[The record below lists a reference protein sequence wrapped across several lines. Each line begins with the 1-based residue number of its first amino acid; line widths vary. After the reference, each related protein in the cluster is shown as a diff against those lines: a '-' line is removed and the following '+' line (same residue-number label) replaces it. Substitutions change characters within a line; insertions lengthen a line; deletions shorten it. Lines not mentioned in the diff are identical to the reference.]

1 MAFLPDENQL
11 FQSWRKKGYLSC
23 YLPFPI
29 MLAAAV
35 CAEQDKVIRKIL
47 LKHQSHNLCLKEHM
61 PPSGLQVEQ
70 WKFEVIEVGVV

>member
-1 MAFLPDENQL
+1 
-11 FQSWRKKGYLSC
+11 
-23 YLPFPI
+23 
-29 MLAAAV
+29 MLAAGV
-35 CAEQDKVIRKIL
+35 RAEQDKVIRKIL